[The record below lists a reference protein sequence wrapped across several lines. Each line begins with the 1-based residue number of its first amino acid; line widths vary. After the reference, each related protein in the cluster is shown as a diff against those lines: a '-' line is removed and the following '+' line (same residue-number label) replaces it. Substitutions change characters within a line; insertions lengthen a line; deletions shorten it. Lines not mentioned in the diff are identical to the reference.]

1 MMSDTVASIA
11 LIEPSFTNRETL
23 RNVIQAVD
31 WVVVE
36 AECTQYEQALS
47 AFTDTHFDGAI
58 IGLDEEPAKGLELV
72 GLLADKYPDVPIA
85 VVASRPEWLVRAH
98 RQGARSLLE
107 YPLQLEHLLTAL
119 RSFGSGFQNRPTKGK
134 IITVLSSRGGVGCT
148 TLAVNL
154 ATTLATLPNNQVAL
168 IDLDLS
174 QGASDIALGLDAE
187 GRLMDLA
194 QNIDSVALQT
204 MKNVLTRHE
213 TGLMLLSRPTDYRD
227 ISHLHEDHVQRIVR
241 LLQVLST
248 HVVIDLSKGWLPT
261 DMQALYMADAILLV
275 IQPDL
280 VSLRNAVWML
290 NSLTAQQMENRVY
303 VVMNR
308 VGAFFGTD
316 SVTIKKAEEVMGRLV
331 YWQVPNDYKPMTEA
345 WNTGV
350 PLVKSA
356 PSSRAHQSIAA
367 LAHDLCGRL
376 DPTEAAKDGT
386 TKKKATTVIQPR
398 LAVSS

>member
-1 MMSDTVASIA
+1 
-11 LIEPSFTNRETL
+11 
-23 RNVIQAVD
+23 
-31 WVVVE
+31 
-36 AECTQYEQALS
+36 
-47 AFTDTHFDGAI
+47 
-58 IGLDEEPAKGLELV
+58 
-72 GLLADKYPDVPIA
+72 
-85 VVASRPEWLVRAH
+85 
-98 RQGARSLLE
+98 
-107 YPLQLEHLLTAL
+107 
-119 RSFGSGFQNRPTKGK
+119 
-134 IITVLSSRGGVGCT
+134 
-148 TLAVNL
+148 
-154 ATTLATLPNNQVAL
+154 
-168 IDLDLS
+168 
-174 QGASDIALGLDAE
+174 
-187 GRLMDLA
+187 MDLA

-290 NSLTAQQMENRVY
+290 NSLTAQQMESKVY

-376 DPTEAAKDGT
+376 DPTEVAKGAPA
-386 TKKKATTVIQPR
+386 KKKATTVIQPR
-398 LAVSS
+398 LAVPS